1 VPLLQL
7 DEVPLAAF
15 VVVVPLKTSK
25 AHGRARAGHPVAE
38 ASIAHQAGLLVR
50 LLLLQAGKVLSGA
63 IAVAAVAAPLEATMA
78 VAAPGALTEEA
89 LVEVAVSLETP
100 KAVGALEV
108 MEEVTAKL
116 KELGRE
122 KDPCGPSFLYS
133 IPAGILSFTHLPSRS
148 KLVCLKNLTP
158 P

>member
-1 VPLLQL
+1 
-7 DEVPLAAF
+7 
-15 VVVVPLKTSK
+15 
-25 AHGRARAGHPVAE
+25 
-38 ASIAHQAGLLVR
+38 
-50 LLLLQAGKVLSGA
+50 
-63 IAVAAVAAPLEATMA
+63 MA

-89 LVEVAVSLETP
+89 MVEVAVSLETP

-108 MEEVTAKL
+108 LAEEVKEEVTAKL

-133 IPAGILSFTHLPSRS
+133 IPAGILSFTHLSSRS
-148 KLVCLKNLTP
+148 KLVCLKKLTP